1 MINILVFITF
11 VFNAIYRII
20 SVPEKVSSIRW
31 SGGGRNVCV
40 GGGGTDRG
48 PSVAAQRV
56 SEEAGTVPPG
66 EEGLRGW
73 TMGSPGNLVR
83 SKWKLEEEFS
93 A

>member
-1 MINILVFITF
+1 M
-11 VFNAIYRII
+11 
-20 SVPEKVSSIRW
+20 
-31 SGGGRNVCV
+31 CV
-40 GGGGTDRG
+40 GVGGTDRG
-48 PSVAAQRV
+48 PSVVAQRV

-66 EEGLRGW
+66 EEGQRGW